1 MDDPSKQRRWHS
13 TENKSEGRTRQHGE
27 GQTTHTNSWP
37 LQVVQLPRQHLSF
50 TPQFGRPEKWMRER
64 SDQLRKDVSQLFDAF
79 DGVAEKMNLVD
90 TLQRLGI
97 DHLFEEEIATTL
109 NTIHGAEFDSPS
121 LHDVALRLYNAA
133 NLLTHNEE
141 ALQEAI
147 LFSRHHL
154 ELMKSNLKSP
164 LAEQVSRA
172 LQIPLSRNLKR
183 VEALSYILEYNVH
196 EQTYNPSILE
206 LAKLDFNLLQ
216 HIHQRE
222 LKTITQWWEDL
233 SNDIGLD
240 YIRDRIVECYFWSY
254 SMYFEEEYTRARM
267 ILAKFFMLTS
277 LLDDTYDT
285 HATLEEC
292 RNLNVAIQSWDESD
306 ISVLPDYLKK
316 FFLKVM
322 SNFVEFENELE
333 PHIRH
338 RNAYNRKVFQL
349 LSGYYLQE
357 AEWFHHN
364 YVPSFK
370 EQIEVSVMS
379 AGIQALSV
387 CILVGM
393 GNIVTEETLE
403 WAIGNNDAV
412 RAGGEV
418 ARFMDDMAAF
428 KNGRNK
434 LDVASSVE
442 CYIKEYN
449 VTSEVALAKIG
460 SLVEDAW
467 KTINQAHIDRRELLP
482 FVHRVTNLSRSM
494 AILFLDKRDA
504 YTYIPHVADGVGTSG
519 PTSPT
524 YHVPENICTL
534 KFSLGIGEV
543 ITMYAF
549 FKPSRTPNTT
559 VTCDQGNK

>member
-27 GQTTHTNSWP
+27 GLRTIHAYDCAPKTAPEFHPT
-37 LQVVQLPRQHLSF
+37 
-50 TPQFGRPEKWMRER
+50 RPEKWMRER

-109 NTIHGAEFDSPS
+109 NIIHGAEFDSPS
-121 LHDVALRLYNAA
+121 LHDVALRFRLLRQQGDGSFIIDITNDPKGLLSLYNAA

-172 LQIPLSRNLKR
+172 LQIPLSRTLKR

-292 RNLNVAIQSWDESD
+292 RKLNVAIQSWDEND
-306 ISVLPDYLKK
+306 VSVLPDYLKK

-338 RNAYNRKVFQL
+338 RNAYSRKV
-349 LSGYYLQE
+349 E
-357 AEWFHHN
+357 AEWFHRN
-364 YVPSFK
+364 YIPSFK

-379 AGIQALSV
+379 A
-387 CILVGM
+387 
-393 GNIVTEETLE
+393 VTEEALE

-467 KTINQAHIDRRELLP
+467 KTINQVHIDRRELLP

-494 AILFLDKRDA
+494 AILFHDKRDA
-504 YTYIPHVADGVGTSG
+504 YTYSKDFKGTMESHFVKHIP
-519 PTSPT
+519 
-524 YHVPENICTL
+524 L
-534 KFSLGIGEV
+534 
-543 ITMYAF
+543 
-549 FKPSRTPNTT
+549 
-559 VTCDQGNK
+559 

>member
-13 TENKSEGRTRQHGE
+13 TENKSEGRTRQHAPKAAPEFHPTVWGDFFINYE
-27 GQTTHTNSWP
+27 PQP
-37 LQVVQLPRQHLSF
+37 LQACML
-50 TPQFGRPEKWMRER
+50 RPEKWMRER

-90 TLQRLGI
+90 MLQRLGI

-147 LFSRHHL
+147 SFSRHHL

-364 YVPSFK
+364 YIPSFK

-504 YTYIPHVADGVGTSG
+504 YTYSKDFKRTMESHFVKPIP
-519 PTSPT
+519 
-524 YHVPENICTL
+524 L
-534 KFSLGIGEV
+534 
-543 ITMYAF
+543 
-549 FKPSRTPNTT
+549 
-559 VTCDQGNK
+559 

>member
-1 MDDPSKQRRWHS
+1 MDEREIRSVK
-13 TENKSEGRTRQHGE
+13 K
-27 GQTTHTNSWP
+27 GQ
-37 LQVVQLPRQHLSF
+37 
-50 TPQFGRPEKWMRER
+50 
-64 SDQLRKDVSQLFDAF
+64 
-79 DGVAEKMNLVD
+79 KMNLVD

-121 LHDVALRLYNAA
+121 LHDVALRFRLLRQQGLWVSSDVFNKFKHRDGSFIIDITNDPKGLLSLYNAA

-338 RNAYNRKVFQL
+338 RNAYNRKV
-349 LSGYYLQE
+349 
-357 AEWFHHN
+357 
-364 YVPSFK
+364 
-370 EQIEVSVMS
+370 
-379 AGIQALSV
+379 
-387 CILVGM
+387 
-393 GNIVTEETLE
+393 
-403 WAIGNNDAV
+403 
-412 RAGGEV
+412 
-418 ARFMDDMAAF
+418 
-428 KNGRNK
+428 NGRNK

-504 YTYIPHVADGVGTSG
+504 YTYSKDFKRTMESHFVKPIP
-519 PTSPT
+519 
-524 YHVPENICTL
+524 L
-534 KFSLGIGEV
+534 
-543 ITMYAF
+543 
-549 FKPSRTPNTT
+549 
-559 VTCDQGNK
+559 